1 MLTNYLQSVNLL
13 CYNTNSVIFCPFII
27 SVCPAPSFCWLPGTN
42 MSIIHHKH
50 EQLESA
56 VPACYTIMSW
66 PSFSSSGPEMD
77 RNDKSEIKKKVRS
90 LNGYISESRIEWPII
105 LSKPWIIKGHE
116 LNLSRICDVVF
127 KDRQIARLRL
137 YASSPRLCVT
147 VILLR
152 SLHAVM
158 ADVCET
164 DVMMNYHGDF
174 VKSDRKSPR
183 YPYCIVW
190 TPIPILS

>member
-1 MLTNYLQSVNLL
+1 MLRS
-13 CYNTNSVIFCPFII
+13 
-27 SVCPAPSFCWLPGTN
+27 GT
-42 MSIIHHKH
+42 
-50 EQLESA
+50 
-56 VPACYTIMSW
+56 
-66 PSFSSSGPEMD
+66 D
-77 RNDKSEIKKKVRS
+77 
-90 LNGYISESRIEWPII
+90 
-105 LSKPWIIKGHE
+105 
-116 LNLSRICDVVF
+116 
-127 KDRQIARLRL
+127 RLRAC
-137 YASSPRLCVT
+137 ASTHPLPRLCVT

-152 SLHAVM
+152 SLQAVM